1 MSGTST
7 SAKTILARTEPP
19 ALTRRTSISA
29 SALLDMRVQPVER
42 TLTNVCRGHVRME
55 EHAVKQR
62 TRICAPVLRD
72 TKESTAKQTRT
83 TADQIRAYT
92 ELAETSLLATTVSA
106 VQATRA

>member
-19 ALTRRTSISA
+19 ALTSQTTISA
-29 SALLDMRVQPVER
+29 SALLDIRVKHAKR
-42 TLTNVCRGHVRME
+42 TLTNVCRGRVRME

-83 TADQIRAYT
+83 TVDQILAYT
-92 ELAETSLLATTVSA
+92 ELAETSLPATTVSA
-106 VQATRA
+106 VQAMRA